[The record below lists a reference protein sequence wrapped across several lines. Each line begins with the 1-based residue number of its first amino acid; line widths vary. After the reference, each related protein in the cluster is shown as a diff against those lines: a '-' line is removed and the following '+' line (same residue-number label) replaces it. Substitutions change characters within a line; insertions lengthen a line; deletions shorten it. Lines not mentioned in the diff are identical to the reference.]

1 MNVCYVNCMIPSSQ
15 MHYNFLLSGKS
26 PLAGNSIYMD
36 KMFLMKYM
44 PQFCDH
50 LHYRLVDVSTIKE
63 LGKRWLPDIVKQ
75 APKKGEKHR
84 ALDDI
89 LDSITELKHYREKM
103 FVSH

>member
-1 MNVCYVNCMIPSSQ
+1 
-15 MHYNFLLSGKS
+15 
-26 PLAGNSIYMD
+26 
-36 KMFLMKYM
+36 M

-63 LGKRWLPDIVKQ
+63 LGRRWQPDIVKQ

-89 LDSITELKHYREKM
+89 LDSIAELKHYQEKM
-103 FVSH
+103 FV